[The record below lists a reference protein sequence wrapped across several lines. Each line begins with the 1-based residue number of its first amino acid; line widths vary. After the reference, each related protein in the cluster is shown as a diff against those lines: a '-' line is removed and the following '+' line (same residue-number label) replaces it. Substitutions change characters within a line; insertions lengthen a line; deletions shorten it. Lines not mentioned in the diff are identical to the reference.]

1 MTLNGVF
8 SACRYACKVP
18 HHLIIGLVFFFSW
31 LVTDVSFPTSLVETG
46 ATIMCSSMPALA
58 SLSRTLAAHSSYYAS
73 IRSKIS
79 RRYGQPASPSKVSL
93 SNISSTSN
101 NYTSTESSSKP
112 YHQGGGAYIE
122 LSGRHTNS
130 HYVGTTVYGGGA
142 PAQGTH
148 DVEKGAIT
156 KSVCIDQSSDRNSF
170 T

>member
-1 MTLNGVF
+1 MGRFQRADMRVK
-8 SACRYACKVP
+8 SP
-18 HHLIIGLVFFFSW
+18 LIW
-31 LVTDVSFPTSLVETG
+31 LVSCSYLIFFSLVETG

-73 IRSKIS
+73 LRSKIS

-93 SNISSTSN
+93 SNISITSKS
-101 NYTSTESSSKP
+101 YPSTESSKP
-112 YHQGGGAYIE
+112 YQGGGYIE
-122 LSGRHTNS
+122 LSGRNTNS
-130 HYVGTTVYGGGA
+130 HHVDTTVYGGA
-142 PAQGTH
+142 PPL

>member
-1 MTLNGVF
+1 M
-8 SACRYACKVP
+8 
-18 HHLIIGLVFFFSW
+18 
-31 LVTDVSFPTSLVETG
+31 FPSLVETG

-73 IRSKIS
+73 LRSKIS

-93 SNISSTSN
+93 SNISTTSN
-101 NYTSTESSSKP
+101 NYPSTESSKP
-112 YHQGGGAYIE
+112 YQGGAYIE
-122 LSGRHTNS
+122 LGGRHTNS
-130 HYVGTTVYGGGA
+130 HYVGTTVYGGA
-142 PAQGTH
+142 PVQQ

>member
-1 MTLNGVF
+1 
-8 SACRYACKVP
+8 
-18 HHLIIGLVFFFSW
+18 
-31 LVTDVSFPTSLVETG
+31 
-46 ATIMCSSMPALA
+46 MCSSMPALA

-101 NYTSTESSSKP
+101 NYTLTESSKP
-112 YHQGGGAYIE
+112 YQGGGAYIE
-122 LSGRHTNS
+122 LSGRHPNS
-130 HYVGTTVYGGGA
+130 HYVGTTVYGGAPGA
-142 PAQGTH
+142 Q

>member
-1 MTLNGVF
+1 MGRFQRADLRVK
-8 SACRYACKVP
+8 S
-18 HHLIIGLVFFFSW
+18 HLMPF
-31 LVTDVSFPTSLVETG
+31 VSCSLLMFPSVVETG

-73 IRSKIS
+73 LRSKIS

-101 NYTSTESSSKP
+101 NYPSTESSKP
-112 YHQGGGAYIE
+112 CQGSAYIDT
-122 LSGRHTNS
+122 SC
-130 HYVGTTVYGGGA
+130 HYPGTTVYGGA
-142 PAQGTH
+142 PVQ
-148 DVEKGAIT
+148 DVEKGTIT

>member
-1 MTLNGVF
+1 
-8 SACRYACKVP
+8 
-18 HHLIIGLVFFFSW
+18 
-31 LVTDVSFPTSLVETG
+31 
-46 ATIMCSSMPALA
+46 MCSSMPALA

-73 IRSKIS
+73 LRSKIS

-101 NYTSTESSSKP
+101 NYPSTPSSKP
-112 YHQGGGAYIE
+112 YQGSAYIE
-122 LSGRHTNS
+122 LSGRHTNP
-130 HYVGTTVYGGGA
+130 HYVGTSVHGGA
-142 PAQGTH
+142 PPL